1 MVGETIN
8 GKNLSPDKQIGI
20 LAYLCR
26 KRKLA
31 AKVFPH
37 CGERGYSFSRFV
49 QGQRLSLSALKALKR
64 F

>member
-1 MVGETIN
+1 MAGGTTT

-49 QGQRLSLSALKALKR
+49 QGQRLSLPAVKALKR

>member
-1 MVGETIN
+1 MAGGITT

-49 QGQRLSLSALKALKR
+49 QGQRLSLSALKVLKR

>member
-1 MVGETIN
+1 MAGETTN
-8 GKNLSPDKQIGI
+8 GNNLSPDKQISI

>member
-1 MVGETIN
+1 MAGETTN
-8 GKNLSPDKQIGI
+8 SKNLSLDKQIGI